1 MGRGLRLHCA
11 CSKFVRRWLSW
22 WWWLWSK
29 EVRKFSPRS
38 RQLRHWRSQV
48 RAVELG
54 SFFACALALPVNYNR
69 AESSWSILAAPSST
83 THQAAL
89 CSSIRR
95 RRRNSSSSSSSRRII
110 IIRGRRRRSWVS
122 VTSRVPIGERCWRSW
137 RFCRWILEDL
147 DLSTSR
153 WW

>member
-1 MGRGLRLHCA
+1 MHA
-11 CSKFVRRWLSW
+11 AKFFRRWRSSSSW
-22 WWWLWSK
+22 RWSK

-48 RAVELG
+48 RAVELA

-69 AESSWSILAAPSST
+69 AESSWSILAAPAST
-83 THQAAL
+83 TYQAAL

-95 RRRNSSSSSSSRRII
+95 RRRNSSSS
-110 IIRGRRRRSWVS
+110 RRRRSWVS

-147 DLSTSR
+147 DLSTE
-153 WW
+153 